1 MPQLDPLFSQ
11 LQEGI
16 ASTSKA
22 EIHRRIN
29 CVRGKKHFT
38 KWTRDH
44 QNLAIKA
51 CGLASSKYTNK
62 QSRNKILRILSM
74 ADLPTGIAAVWQ
86 KIKEMRINASS
97 ATSLQQ
103 RAYLL
108 LYNMVSPA
116 VRAGMEK
123 PPEPLPAKEI
133 QGPGH
138 DLLSREARFTLW
150 DRMQKDGYRK
160 PCAYYAP
167 ALRDL
172 WIPRR
177 QVLGMV
183 STVI

>member
-1 MPQLDPLFSQ
+1 M
-11 LQEGI
+11 
-16 ASTSKA
+16 
-22 EIHRRIN
+22 
-29 CVRGKKHFT
+29 
-38 KWTRDH
+38 
-44 QNLAIKA
+44 AIKA

-62 QSRNKILRILSM
+62 SSRNKILEILSM
-74 ADLPTGIAAVWQ
+74 ADLPTGIAEVWQ
-86 KIKEMRINASS
+86 KIKEMRINASN

-123 PPEPLPAKEI
+123 PPEPLPAREI
-133 QGPGH
+133 QGPGR
-138 DLLSREARFTLW
+138 DLLSRQARFTLW
-150 DRMQKDGYRK
+150 DCMQKDVARK
-160 PCAYYAP
+160 SCAYYAP

-183 STVI
+183 STVA